1 MTLPAPVVAAAHAGL
16 AKKADEVV
24 ALDLRSSADFTDFF
38 LLLSGQNQRQL
49 VAIAD
54 AVLDA
59 LRATRAPPGP
69 RRGLPPAGV
78 DPARLLELRRP
89 RHDPPHARLLR
100 PRAAVGRGE
109 AGGGRG
115 VTTAPRDAL
124 AGVVAESRAMRELL
138 PLVLRLAETRSPV
151 LLQGESGT
159 GKDLVAH
166 WLHYGGPRR
175 EGPFIKVHCPSIPGE
190 LLESELFGHEK
201 GAFTDA
207 RHAKA
212 GKIEIAA
219 GGTLYFDQ
227 VQDLVPPLQAKL
239 LRVIEERRFERV
251 GGTRTLEVDVRFVA
265 SANVDLAE
273 AVQTGRFR
281 EDLFHRLNVV
291 PLRLEPLRNRREDVL
306 PLAEAFL
313 ARERERGA
321 TAASGFAPETVGV
334 LKGYL
339 WPGNVRELRSVVE
352 RCALVVPSGEVP
364 PAALP
369 PQIVEQPSTLWAGRD
384 RRPTL
389 KDVEQAY
396 IRWVLDAVGGSQTR
410 AAAVLGISR
419 KALWEKRRRYGIG

>member
-1 MTLPAPVVAAAHAGL
+1 M
-16 AKKADEVV
+16 
-24 ALDLRSSADFTDFF
+24 
-38 LLLSGQNQRQL
+38 
-49 VAIAD
+49 
-54 AVLDA
+54 
-59 LRATRAPPGP
+59 
-69 RRGLPPAGV
+69 
-78 DPARLLELRRP
+78 
-89 RHDPPHARLLR
+89 
-100 PRAAVGRGE
+100 
-109 AGGGRG
+109 
-115 VTTAPRDAL
+115 TAPAHETL
-124 AGVVAESRAMRELL
+124 TGVVAESRAMRELV

-175 EGPFIKVHCPSIPGE
+175 EGPFIKIHCPSIPAE
-190 LLESELFGHEK
+190 LLESELFGHER

-212 GKIEIAA
+212 GKIEMAA

-251 GGTRTLEVDVRFVA
+251 GGVHTFEVDVRFVA

-273 AVQTGRFR
+273 AVRGGRFR
-281 EDLFHRLNVV
+281 EDLYHRLNVV
-291 PLRLEPLRNRREDVL
+291 PLRLVPLRNRREDVL

-313 ARERERGA
+313 ARERERGTTTA
-321 TAASGFAPETVGV
+321 TGFAPETAEV

-339 WPGNVRELRSVVE
+339 WPGNARELRSVVE
-352 RCALVVPSGEVP
+352 RAALVVRAGEVP
-364 PAALP
+364 PSALP
-369 PQIVEQPSTLWAGRD
+369 PQLIEQPATLWAGRD

-389 KDVEQAY
+389 KDVELAY
-396 IRWVLDAVGGSQTR
+396 IRWVLDSLGGSQTR

>member
-1 MTLPAPVVAAAHAGL
+1 VST
-16 AKKADEVV
+16 
-24 ALDLRSSADFTDFF
+24 T
-38 LLLSGQNQRQL
+38 
-49 VAIAD
+49 
-54 AVLDA
+54 
-59 LRATRAPPGP
+59 
-69 RRGLPPAGV
+69 
-78 DPARLLELRRP
+78 
-89 RHDPPHARLLR
+89 
-100 PRAAVGRGE
+100 
-109 AGGGRG
+109 
-115 VTTAPRDAL
+115 VTL
-124 AGVVAESRAMRELL
+124 AGVVAESRAMRELV

-175 EGPFIKVHCPSIPGE
+175 EGPFIKVHCPSIPGD
-190 LLESELFGHEK
+190 LLESELFGHER

-212 GKIEIAA
+212 GKIEMAA

-227 VQDLVPPLQAKL
+227 IQDLVPPLQAKL

-251 GGTRTLEVDVRFVA
+251 GGVHTLEVDVRFVA

-273 AVQTGRFR
+273 WVRGGRFR

-291 PLRLEPLRNRREDVL
+291 PLRLVPLRNRREDVM

-321 TAASGFAPETVGV
+321 TAATSFAPETAEV
-334 LKGYL
+334 LKGYY

-352 RCALVVPSGEVP
+352 RAALVVPAGEVP
-364 PAALP
+364 PSALP
-369 PQIVEQPSTLWAGRD
+369 PQLIEQPATLWAGRE

-389 KDVEQAY
+389 KDVELAY